1 MLRQKE
7 EEPGGRGGQMHSP
20 EALTVQHV
28 VLFCHRLAAPV
39 GGAAEKQ
46 ELACGILLRSS
57 AQLLRAQ
64 CFRWFSQLGELALSL
79 FYVCG
84 PLTHRAVLMA
94 GPPMALSVAS
104 HVTLVTSSA
113 TRAVSSAAWW
123 SSISA
128 QRVPSLPE
136 SVCHIFLSQHQLLF
150 PYPV

>member
-1 MLRQKE
+1 MD
-7 EEPGGRGGQMHSP
+7 SP
-20 EALTVQHV
+20 EALMVQHV

-84 PLTHRAVLMA
+84 PLTHRAVLA

-113 TRAVSSAAWW
+113 TRAVSSAAW
-123 SSISA
+123 
-128 QRVPSLPE
+128 
-136 SVCHIFLSQHQLLF
+136 
-150 PYPV
+150 